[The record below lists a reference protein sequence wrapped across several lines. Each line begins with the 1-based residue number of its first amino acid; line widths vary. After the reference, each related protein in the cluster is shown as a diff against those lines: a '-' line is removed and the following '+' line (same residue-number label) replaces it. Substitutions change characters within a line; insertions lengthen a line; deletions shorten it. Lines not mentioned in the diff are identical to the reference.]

1 MITALLILLGS
12 VFILLSAIGLI
23 RYDDLYSRMQATTKA
38 TSFGIF
44 LILIGSSVCFPEP
57 YVYLQALF
65 IILFIYLTAPL
76 GAHSVSKSD
85 KEGRLE
91 E

>member
-1 MITALLILLGS
+1 MITALLILTGA

-23 RYDDLYSRMQATTKA
+23 RYEDLYSRMQATTKA
-38 TSFGIF
+38 TSFGVL
-44 LILIGSSVCFPEP
+44 LIVIGTSVYFNEFF
-57 YVYLQALF
+57 VYLKAVF

-76 GAHSVSKSD
+76 GAHSISKSD

>member
-1 MITALLILLGS
+1 MITALLILIGS

-38 TSFGIF
+38 TSFGIL
-44 LILIGSSVCFPEP
+44 LILIGSSVCFNDP
-57 YVYLQALF
+57 YVYLKALF
-65 IILFIYLTAPL
+65 IIFFIYLTAPL

-85 KEGRLE
+85 KEGRFE

>member
-1 MITALLILLGS
+1 MITAVFILIGS

-23 RYDDLYSRMQATTKA
+23 RYDDLYSRMQSTTKA
-38 TSFGIF
+38 TSFGVLLIVIGAAIF
-44 LILIGSSVCFPEP
+44 FNELF
-57 YVYLQALF
+57 VYMKALF
-65 IILFIYLTAPL
+65 IIIFIYLTAPL
-76 GAHSVSKSD
+76 GAHSISKSE

>member
-1 MITALLILLGS
+1 MITSLLILTGA

-38 TSFGIF
+38 TSFGVL
-44 LILIGSSVCFPEP
+44 LIAIGTSVYFNEFN
-57 YVYLQALF
+57 VYLKALF

-76 GAHSVSKSD
+76 GAHSISKSD